1 MIKFLITLVLGF
13 IFGAVLITSEAFSWY
28 RIQEMFYFESFHM
41 FGLLFSAI
49 GTAAIFV
56 FIFKKKTVHS
66 IYGEKIVLK
75 SKQTKWTRSIIGGL
89 IFGTGWA
96 ISGACTA
103 PIYVLVGFQ
112 WRIGLILLAGGII
125 GTYLYSLVASKIEKE

>member
-1 MIKFLITLVLGF
+1 MLKFIITIILGF
-13 IFGAVLITSEAFSWY
+13 LFGTVLIASEAFSWY

-56 FIFKKKTVHS
+56 FITKRKSVKSIEGEIINVEAKKTS
-66 IYGEKIVLK
+66 WK
-75 SKQTKWTRSIIGGL
+75 RSVFGGL
-89 IFGTGWA
+89 IFGAGWA

-103 PIYVLVGFQ
+103 PIYVLVGFKWQ
-112 WRIGLILLAGGII
+112 VGLPLLIGSVL
-125 GTYLYSLVASKIEKE
+125 GTYLYSLVASKIEK